1 MKERRQEVTKC
12 KSQLEMCGRQGKV
25 LVCPV
30 YEDRGE
36 LSHSVRDQAKKGKT
50 EPWTWNYARDFI
62 YGGSGHRYKLIQ
74 PEVAPHLP
82 DEELRLRIKPLPKA
96 HVRIPRSTI

>member
-1 MKERRQEVTKC
+1 MKERLWKVTKC
-12 KSQLEMCGRQGKV
+12 KSQLETCGRQGKV

-30 YEDRGE
+30 YRECGG

-50 EPWTWNYARDFI
+50 EPGTWNYARDFI
-62 YGGSGHRYKLIQ
+62 YGGSCHRDKLIQ

-96 HVRIPRSTI
+96 HVRIPGSTI